1 MKINFKLLLITTLI
15 SVGAVSLFFTPN
27 AKILAQTQQDEI
39 VVNTSGYSV
48 LSSSSFIFGGYYSGN
63 FDKKGFTT
71 YFEFKKDN
79 PNLNIGAEETV
90 KIVRETNIKESG
102 DFYSS
107 PELNLFSNYYFRA
120 VGYFNDNPSQ
130 KFYGNV
136 LNLRTG
142 YIPPGTTAY
151 PFTIN
156 ENGSVVSYV
165 PPICI
170 APQILVNGVCEDST
184 LTTTPPACIAPQIL
198 IDGVCEDPASTT
210 TPILTYSNLTP
221 TSVTLNSF
229 FLASN
234 GIYKFKLNA
243 ISGSLDAQVTA
254 SSTGTSSA
262 SFSDLTP
269 NQNYTASISEYEPST
284 GFLTSSRAPIIYF
297 RTPSTSTPASNN
309 PTPSAGAGTST
320 NSGSDAGGGGLVKC
334 GTERDKDNNIT
345 NPCGFND
352 VLTLINTVIKF
363 ILFNLALPI
372 AAIMFAYAGF
382 ELVTSGGSTEKKSK
396 AKEIFTNVAI
406 GLIVIAVAFLIIQTI
421 LSIVGYD
428 QSWNWFGF

>member
-184 LTTTPPACIAPQIL
+184 LTTTPPVCIAPQIL
-198 IDGVCEDPASTT
+198 VDSACKDPAPITMPTICIDPQILVDGVCKDLASTT
-210 TPILTYSNLTP
+210 TTP
-221 TSVTLNSF
+221 TPN
-229 FLASN
+229 
-234 GIYKFKLNA
+234 
-243 ISGSLDAQVTA
+243 
-254 SSTGTSSA
+254 SSA
-262 SFSDLTP
+262 PGT
-269 NQNYTASISEYEPST
+269 
-284 GFLTSSRAPIIYF
+284 
-297 RTPSTSTPASNN
+297 
-309 PTPSAGAGTST
+309 GAGTST
-320 NSGSDAGGGGLVKC
+320 GSGSDVGKGGLVKC

-352 VLTLINTVIKF
+352 VLTLINTIVKF